1 VILST
6 VIPSCLYF
14 LEFIFRDVF
23 DSGVYSDFCL
33 YLEQSSFFLMALC
46 SVEDVRAH
54 ANPVKISDADI
65 TSIISVVTT
74 EILTKANTT
83 LETDPYL
90 IQAAI
95 HAAAAITLKRARAI
109 GELSSNKT
117 PEFEISFT
125 GIIEEIKQ
133 HEAERDNYIKMY
145 KTSIPS
151 YSFSSVSL
159 HAGFT
164 HHNHCGGRNY

>member
-1 VILST
+1 
-6 VIPSCLYF
+6 
-14 LEFIFRDVF
+14 
-23 DSGVYSDFCL
+23 
-33 YLEQSSFFLMALC
+33 MALC
-46 SVEDVRAH
+46 TVDDVRAH
-54 ANPVKISDADI
+54 VNPEKISDADI
-65 TSIISVVTT
+65 TDIISVVST
-74 EILTKANTT
+74 EILTRAGSTD
-83 LETDPYL
+83 ETNAYL
-90 IQAAI
+90 IQAGI
-95 HAAAAITLKRARAI
+95 HAAAAITLKKARAI
-109 GELSSNKT
+109 GELTSNKT